1 MRIMTTQDIP
11 YNVAHEVFYKVAV
24 ITGRKVLA
32 SQLDQN
38 FGQTTLASF
47 LKPYFRFKNLIFADL
62 PQEIRIHNFLL
73 LTFYKFI
80 YFRIS

>member
-11 YNVAHEVFYKVAV
+11 YNVAHEIYYKVAV
-24 ITGRKVLA
+24 INGRKILA

-62 PQEIRIHNFLL
+62 PQELWIES
-73 LTFYKFI
+73 FY
-80 YFRIS
+80 